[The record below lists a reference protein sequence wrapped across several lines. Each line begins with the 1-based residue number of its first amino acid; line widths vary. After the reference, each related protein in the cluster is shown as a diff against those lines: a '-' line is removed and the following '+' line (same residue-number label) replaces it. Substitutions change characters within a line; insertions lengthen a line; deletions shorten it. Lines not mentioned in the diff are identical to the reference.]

1 LDQHTE
7 KQTNIHQ
14 RRI

>member
-7 KQTNIHQ
+7 KQNNIHQ